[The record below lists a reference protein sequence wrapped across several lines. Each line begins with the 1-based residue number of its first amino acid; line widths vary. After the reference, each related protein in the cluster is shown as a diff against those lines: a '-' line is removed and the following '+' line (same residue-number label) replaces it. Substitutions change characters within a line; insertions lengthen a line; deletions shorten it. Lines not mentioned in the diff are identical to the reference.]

1 MKDLQSF
8 LAAGALCMCAAINAH
23 AGDIKIIANSS
34 VLVSDVSADDLKRV
48 FLATKTSLSDG
59 SRVEP
64 IVQKGGGVH
73 EEFLKKY
80 LGKTDSGLDTYYRS
94 LVFTGKG
101 TIPKTFSTDS
111 EVAAYVAKT
120 KGAIGYVSASTAAP
134 GVRIIEVK

>member
-1 MKDLQSF
+1 MKNLQSF

-34 VLVSDVSADDLKRV
+34 VQVSDVSADDLKRV
-48 FLATKTSLSDG
+48 FLATKTSFSDSG
-59 SRVEP
+59 RLEP
-64 IVQKGGGVH
+64 IVQKGGAAH

-101 TIPKTFSTDS
+101 TMPKTLNSDS
-111 EVAAYVAKT
+111 EVAAYVART
-120 KGAIGYVSASTAAP
+120 KGAIGYVSAGTAAP
-134 GVRIIEVK
+134 GAKIIEVK